1 MWKTIRDFPNY
12 EVSETGQVRIKETQV
27 IRKNQIQHTGYEAIL
42 LSKDGRRKLCS
53 IHRLVAEAFLENP
66 DNLPVVNHKDENKLN
81 NHVDNLEWCTH
92 KYNVHYSN
100 SQQRASESR
109 KLKIICIELNKI
121 YDSCKDAALELK
133 VPRSSICHVLKG
145 KRNHTHGYHFSYLHS

>member
-1 MWKTIRDFPNY
+1 MWKTIKDFPNY
-12 EVSETGQVRIKETQV
+12 EVSDSGQVRIKETKV
-27 IRKNQIQHTGYEAIL
+27 IRKNQLQKTGYEAIL
-42 LSKDGRRKLCS
+42 LSKDGRRKLCT

-100 SQQRASESR
+100 SQQKAIEAH
-109 KLKIICIELNKI
+109 KKKIICLELNKV
-121 YDSCKDAALELK
+121 YDSCTEAALELK
-133 VPRSSICHVLKG
+133 IPKPSISKVLRG
-145 KRNHTHGYHFSYLHS
+145 QRNHTHGYHFEYFHS